1 MEKSVIEINSKNGSY
16 PVIIGDG
23 LINRVDSFI
32 PEKYKSGKIL
42 VVTDVN
48 VNKLYSKKLSLSG
61 EVYFFVIKAGEKSK
75 NLKTVEKITE
85 FMLDKNFSRTDLIV
99 ALGGGVVGDIAG
111 FAAAIYER
119 GIDYVQIP
127 TTLIAGTDSSV
138 GGKTAVNLSKG
149 KNMIGAFKAPVLVVF
164 DTETLFT
171 LPEAE
176 IKNGLGEVI
185 KYALIDGK
193 IFDALSKENVDLKEI
208 ISLCVECKKRYVEED
223 ETDLSVRAVLNLGHT
238 FGHAIERKYGVKH
251 GVAVGEGLR
260 IIVNSCYDNDVL
272 PKDEYEK
279 IVALF
284 DRYGVE
290 KFDKPVADLFPS
302 IKLDKK
308 IRNGK
313 LNVVLASGVGKCEIR
328 KFDFDE
334 FGAFFI

>member
-1 MEKSVIEINSKNGSY
+1 MEKSVIEIKSKSGVY

-23 LINRVDSFI
+23 LINCVDSFI
-32 PEKYKSGKIL
+32 PERYKSGKIL
-42 VVTDVN
+42 VVTDKTVK
-48 VNKLYSKKLSLSG
+48 KLYAKKLSLTG
-61 EVYFFVIKAGEKSK
+61 EVYFFAIKAGEKSK
-75 NLKTVEKITE
+75 NIKTVEKITE

-127 TTLIAGTDSSV
+127 TTLLAGTDSSV

-164 DTETLFT
+164 DTETIIT
-171 LPEAE
+171 LPEEE
-176 IKNGLGEVI
+176 IKNGLGEVM
-185 KYALIDGK
+185 KYALIDEK
-193 IFDALSKENVDLKEI
+193 IFGFLSKDNVDLKEI
-208 ISLCVECKKRYVEED
+208 VALCVECKKRYVEED

-260 IIVNSCYDNDVL
+260 IVVNSCYDNGVL

-284 DRYGVE
+284 DRYGVK
-290 KFDKPVADLFPS
+290 KFDKPVADLFS
-302 IKLDKK
+302 AIKLDKK
-308 IRNGK
+308 IRNGQ
-313 LNVVLASGVGKCEIR
+313 LNEVIVNGVGKCEIR
-328 KFDFDE
+328 EFDIE
-334 FGAFFI
+334 KFGAFFI

>member
-1 MEKSVIEINSKNGSY
+1 MGNSVIEINSKNGAY

-23 LINRVDSFI
+23 LINRVDTFI

-48 VNKLYSKKLSLSG
+48 VNRLYAKKLSLSG
-61 EVYFFVIKAGEKSK
+61 EVYFYVVKAGEKSK

-111 FAAAIYER
+111 FTAAIYER
-119 GIDYVQIP
+119 GIDFVQIP
-127 TTLIAGTDSSV
+127 TTLLAGTDSSV

-149 KNMIGAFKAPVLVVF
+149 KNIIGAFKAPVLVVF
-164 DTETLFT
+164 DTETLYT
-171 LPEAE
+171 LPEEE
-176 IKNGLGEVI
+176 IKSGLGEVI

-193 IFDALSKENVDLKEI
+193 IFDAIDKEAIDLKEVI
-208 ISLCVECKKRYVEED
+208 TLCVECKKRYVEED
-223 ETDLSVRAVLNLGHT
+223 ETDLSIRAVLNLGHT
-238 FGHAIERKYGVKH
+238 FGHAIERKYGLKH

-260 IIVNSCYDNDVL
+260 IIVKACYDKGVL

-290 KFDKPVADLFPS
+290 ILDKPVADLFPA
-302 IKLDKK
+302 IKFDKK

-313 LNVVLASGVGKCEIR
+313 LNVVLIKGVGKCEIR
-328 KFDFDE
+328 KFDVE
-334 FGAFFI
+334 KFGAFFI

>member
-1 MEKSVIEINSKNGSY
+1 MGNSVIEINSKNGSY

-23 LINRVDSFI
+23 LIDRVDTFI

-48 VNKLYSKKLSLSG
+48 VNRLYAKKLSLSG
-61 EVYFFVIKAGEKSK
+61 EVYFYVVKAGEKSK

-111 FAAAIYER
+111 FTAAIYER
-119 GIDYVQIP
+119 GIDFVQIP
-127 TTLIAGTDSSV
+127 TTLLAGTDSSV

-149 KNMIGAFKAPVLVVF
+149 KNIIGAFKAPVLVVF
-164 DTETLFT
+164 DTETLYT
-171 LPEAE
+171 LPEEE
-176 IKNGLGEVI
+176 IKSGLGEVI

-193 IFDALSKENVDLKEI
+193 IFDALDKEEMDLKEVI
-208 ISLCVECKKRYVEED
+208 TLCVECKKRYVEED
-223 ETDLSVRAVLNLGHT
+223 ETDLSIRAVLNLGHT
-238 FGHAIERKYGVKH
+238 FGHAIERKYGLKH

-260 IIVNSCYDNDVL
+260 IIVKACYDKGVL

-290 KFDKPVADLFPS
+290 IFDKPVADLFPA
-302 IKLDKK
+302 IKFDKK

-313 LNVVLASGVGKCEIR
+313 LNVVLVKGVGKCEIR
-328 KFDFDE
+328 KFDVE
-334 FGAFFI
+334 KFGAFFI

>member
-1 MEKSVIEINSKNGSY
+1 MGNSVIEINSKNGSY

-23 LINRVDSFI
+23 LIDRVDTFI

-48 VNKLYSKKLSLSG
+48 VNKLYAKKLSLSG
-61 EVYFFVIKAGEKSK
+61 EVYFYVVKAGEKSK

-111 FAAAIYER
+111 FTAAIYER
-119 GIDYVQIP
+119 GIDFVQIP
-127 TTLIAGTDSSV
+127 TTLLAGTDSSV

-149 KNMIGAFKAPVLVVF
+149 KNIIGAFKAPVLVVF
-164 DTETLFT
+164 DTETLYT
-171 LPEAE
+171 LPEEE
-176 IKNGLGEVI
+176 IKSGLGEVI

-193 IFDALSKENVDLKEI
+193 IFDAIDKEAIDLKEVI
-208 ISLCVECKKRYVEED
+208 TLCVECKKRYVEED
-223 ETDLSVRAVLNLGHT
+223 ETDLSVRAILNLGHT
-238 FGHAIERKYGVKH
+238 FGHAIERKYGLKH

-260 IIVNSCYDNDVL
+260 IIVKACYDKGVL

-290 KFDKPVADLFPS
+290 ILDKPVADLFPA
-302 IKLDKK
+302 IKFDKK

-313 LNVVLASGVGKCEIR
+313 LNVVLIKGVGKCEIR
-328 KFDFDE
+328 KFDVE
-334 FGAFFI
+334 KFGAFFI

>member
-1 MEKSVIEINSKNGSY
+1 MGNSVIEINSKNGSY

-23 LINRVDSFI
+23 LINRVDTFI

-48 VNKLYSKKLSLSG
+48 VNRLYAKKLSLSG
-61 EVYFFVIKAGEKSK
+61 EVYFYVVKAGEKSK

-111 FAAAIYER
+111 FTAAIYER
-119 GIDYVQIP
+119 GIDFVQIP
-127 TTLIAGTDSSV
+127 TTLLAGTDSSV

-149 KNMIGAFKAPVLVVF
+149 KNIIGAFKAPVLVVF
-164 DTETLFT
+164 DTETLYT
-171 LPEAE
+171 LPEEE
-176 IKNGLGEVI
+176 IKSGLGEVI

-193 IFDALSKENVDLKEI
+193 IFDAIDKEAIDLKEVI
-208 ISLCVECKKRYVEED
+208 TLCVECKKRYVEED
-223 ETDLSVRAVLNLGHT
+223 ETDLSIRAVLNLGHT
-238 FGHAIERKYGVKH
+238 FGHAIERKYGLKH

-260 IIVNSCYDNDVL
+260 IIVKACYDKGVL

-279 IVALF
+279 IIALF

-290 KFDKPVADLFPS
+290 ILDKPVADLFPA
-302 IKLDKK
+302 IKFDKK

-313 LNVVLASGVGKCEIR
+313 LNVVLIKGVGKCEIR
-328 KFDFDE
+328 KFDVE
-334 FGAFFI
+334 KFGAFFI

>member
-1 MEKSVIEINSKNGSY
+1 MGNSVIEINSKNGAY

-23 LINRVDSFI
+23 LINRVDTFI

-48 VNKLYSKKLSLSG
+48 VNRLYSKKLSLSG
-61 EVYFFVIKAGEKSK
+61 EVYFYVVKAGEKSK

-111 FAAAIYER
+111 FTAAIYER
-119 GIDYVQIP
+119 GIDFVQIP
-127 TTLIAGTDSSV
+127 TTLLAGTDSSV

-149 KNMIGAFKAPVLVVF
+149 KNIIGAFKAPVLVVF
-164 DTETLFT
+164 DTETLYT
-171 LPEAE
+171 LPEEE
-176 IKNGLGEVI
+176 IKSGLGEVI

-193 IFDALSKENVDLKEI
+193 IFDALDKEEMDLKEVI
-208 ISLCVECKKRYVEED
+208 TLCVECKKRYVEED
-223 ETDLSVRAVLNLGHT
+223 ETDLSIRAVLNLGHT
-238 FGHAIERKYGVKH
+238 FGHAIERKYGLKH

-260 IIVNSCYDNDVL
+260 IIVKACYDKGVL

-290 KFDKPVADLFPS
+290 IFDKPVADLFPA
-302 IKLDKK
+302 IKFDKK

-313 LNVVLASGVGKCEIR
+313 LNVVLIKGVGKCEIR
-328 KFDFDE
+328 KFDVE
-334 FGAFFI
+334 KFGAFFI

>member
-1 MEKSVIEINSKNGSY
+1 MGNSVIEINSKNGSY

-23 LINRVDSFI
+23 LINRVDTFI
-32 PEKYKSGKIL
+32 PEKYKSGKML

-48 VNKLYSKKLSLSG
+48 VNRLYSKKLSLSG
-61 EVYFFVIKAGEKSK
+61 EVYFYVVKAGEKSK

-111 FAAAIYER
+111 FTAAIYER
-119 GIDYVQIP
+119 GIDFVQIP
-127 TTLIAGTDSSV
+127 TTLLAGTDSSV
-138 GGKTAVNLSKG
+138 GGKTAVNLNKG
-149 KNMIGAFKAPVLVVF
+149 KNIIGAFKAPILVVF
-164 DTETLFT
+164 DTETLYT
-171 LPEAE
+171 LPEEE
-176 IKNGLGEVI
+176 IKSGLGEVI

-193 IFDALSKENVDLKEI
+193 IFDAIDKEEMDLKEVI
-208 ISLCVECKKRYVEED
+208 TLCVECKKRYVEED
-223 ETDLSVRAVLNLGHT
+223 ETDLSIRAVLNLGHT
-238 FGHAIERKYGVKH
+238 FGHAIERKYGLKH

-260 IIVNSCYDNDVL
+260 IIVKACYDKGVL

-290 KFDKPVADLFPS
+290 KFDKPVADLFPA
-302 IKLDKK
+302 IKFDKK

-313 LNVVLASGVGKCEIR
+313 LNVVLIKGVGKCEIR
-328 KFDFDE
+328 KFDVE
-334 FGAFFI
+334 KFGAFFI

>member
-1 MEKSVIEINSKNGSY
+1 MKKTVIEINSKNGSY

-23 LINRVDSFI
+23 LIKSVDSFI

-42 VVTDVN
+42 VVTDKN
-48 VNKLYSKKLSLSG
+48 VAKLYLKKLSLSG
-61 EVYFFVIKAGEKSK
+61 EVYFYVVKAGEKSK
-75 NLKTVEKITE
+75 NLKTVEKIAE

-119 GIDYVQIP
+119 GIDYIQVP
-127 TTLIAGTDSSV
+127 TTLLAGTDSSV

-149 KNMIGAFKAPVLVVF
+149 KNIIGAFKAPILVVF
-164 DTETLFT
+164 DTETLYA
-171 LPEAE
+171 LPETE
-176 IKNGLGEVI
+176 IKNGFGEVI
-185 KYALIDGK
+185 KYALIDEK
-193 IFDALSKENVDLKEI
+193 IFVALSKEEIDLKEI
-208 ISLCVECKKRYVEED
+208 TVLCVECKKRYVEED
-223 ETDLSVRAVLNLGHT
+223 ETDLSIRAVLNLGHT

-260 IIVNSCYDNDVL
+260 IIVNSCYRNGVL

-290 KFDKPVADLFPS
+290 KFNKPVSDLFPA

-308 IRNGK
+308 VRNGR
-313 LNVVLASGVGKCEIR
+313 LNAVLVNGVGKCEIR
-328 KFDFDE
+328 KFDFDK

>member
-1 MEKSVIEINSKNGSY
+1 MGNSVIEINSKNGSY

-23 LINRVDSFI
+23 LINRVDTFI
-32 PEKYKSGKIL
+32 LEKYKSGKIL

-48 VNKLYSKKLSLSG
+48 VNRLYAKKLSLSG
-61 EVYFFVIKAGEKSK
+61 EVYFYVVKAGEKSK

-111 FAAAIYER
+111 FTAAIYER
-119 GIDYVQIP
+119 GIDFVQIP
-127 TTLIAGTDSSV
+127 TTLLAGTDSSV

-149 KNMIGAFKAPVLVVF
+149 KNIIGAFKAPVLVVF
-164 DTETLFT
+164 DTETLYT
-171 LPEAE
+171 LPEEE
-176 IKNGLGEVI
+176 IKSGLGEVI
-185 KYALIDGK
+185 KYALIDRK
-193 IFDALSKENVDLKEI
+193 IFDAIDKEEMDLKEVI
-208 ISLCVECKKRYVEED
+208 TLCVECKKRYVEED
-223 ETDLSVRAVLNLGHT
+223 ETDLSIRAVLNLGHT
-238 FGHAIERKYGVKH
+238 FGHAIERKYGLKH

-260 IIVNSCYDNDVL
+260 IIVKACYDKGVL

-290 KFDKPVADLFPS
+290 KFDKPVADLFS
-302 IKLDKK
+302 AIKFDKK

-313 LNVVLASGVGKCEIR
+313 LNVVLIKGVGKCEIR
-328 KFDFDE
+328 KFDVE
-334 FGAFFI
+334 KFGAFFI